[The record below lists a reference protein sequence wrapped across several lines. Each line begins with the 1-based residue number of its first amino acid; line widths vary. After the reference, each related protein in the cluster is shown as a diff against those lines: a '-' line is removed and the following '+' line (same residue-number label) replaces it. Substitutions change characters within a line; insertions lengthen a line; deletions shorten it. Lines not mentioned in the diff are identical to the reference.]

1 MVKPIKPATVKLR
14 FASCS
19 IALGIALITA
29 GCAIDRPA
37 RVAVQASP
45 ADVELA
51 ATVQQALHDDPYLYD
66 RHIEVSIEH
75 GNVVLRGFVANGA
88 DLLNAKRIAL
98 QAAGGRHIVDDLS
111 IKPIAEPE
119 PGPRR

>member
-1 MVKPIKPATVKLR
+1 MVTPIKPTSGKWRLVC
-14 FASCS
+14 CS
-19 IALGIALITA
+19 FALGAALSTA
-29 GCAIDRPA
+29 GCSIDRPT
-37 RVAVQASP
+37 RVAVQASA

-66 RHIEVSIEH
+66 RHIEVSIER
-75 GNVVLRGFVANGA
+75 GNVVLRGFVANGV
-88 DLLNAKRIAL
+88 DLLSAKRIAL
-98 QAAGGRHIVDDLS
+98 KAAGGRHIVDDLS